1 MTDDWRARLGVKI
14 DESGQSYRSLSAK
27 CGFGP
32 NFVSEFMAG
41 GKAPSADRV
50 VKLADVLNVSLA
62 YIFTGVEMSRE
73 DEDFLRLVA
82 AMPDDQKR
90 HLRALLEKQR

>member
-1 MTDDWRARLGVKI
+1 MQMDWRARLSGKI
-14 DESGQSYRSLSAK
+14 EESGESYRSLSAK

-32 NFVSEFMAG
+32 NFVSEFMSG

-50 VKLADVLNVSLA
+50 VKLADVLKVSLS

-73 DEDFLRLVA
+73 DEEFLRLVS
-82 AMPDDQKR
+82 AMPDEDKR
-90 HLRALLEKQR
+90 HLRALLQARK

>member
-1 MTDDWRARLGVKI
+1 MQKDWRARLSEKI
-14 DESGQSYRSLSAK
+14 DQSGESYRSLSAK

-50 VKLADVLNVSLA
+50 VKLADVLNVSLS
-62 YIFTGVEMSRE
+62 YVFTGVEMSRD
-73 DEDFLRLVA
+73 DERFLRAVA
-82 AMPDDQKR
+82 EMSDDEKR
-90 HLRALLEKQR
+90 HLMALLEARK